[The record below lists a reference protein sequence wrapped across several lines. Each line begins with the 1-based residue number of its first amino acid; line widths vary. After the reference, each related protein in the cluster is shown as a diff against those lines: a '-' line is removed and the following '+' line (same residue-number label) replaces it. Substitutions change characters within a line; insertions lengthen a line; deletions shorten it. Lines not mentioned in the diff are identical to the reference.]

1 MIVYPV
7 ERGLVVVKRVSIT
20 QAKAQLSA
28 LVAEVAYGGQHIII
42 ERRGKP
48 LAALVSMSDLEQ
60 LESEHATSDQPR
72 GALALVGAWRDVPD
86 EEIELLISDIYR
98 ARERDTG
105 RPVHLEA

>member
-1 MIVYPV
+1 MA
-7 ERGLVVVKRVSIT
+7 KKVSAA

-28 LVAEVAYGGQHIII
+28 LVAEVAYGGQHIVI

-48 LAALVSMSDLEQ
+48 LAALVSIREMEH
-60 LESEHATSDQPR
+60 LESEHATSVQPR

-105 RPVHLEA
+105 RPVNLEA